1 MATTRLISMHQNKG
15 KSIAQCLSDRTDYA
29 QNPDKTNDGELIS
42 SYECDP
48 RTVQGEFLLSKRQYH
63 QKTGREQQSDV
74 IAYQI
79 RQSFKPGEITPELAN
94 QIGYELAEKWTKE
107 KYAFIVATHIDK
119 AHIHNHI
126 IYNSTSLDCTKKFRD
141 FLGSGRAVGK
151 ISDRICLEHGLSI
164 IENPKR
170 GKTNYGKWLG
180 NKKATSFSEKIR
192 ETIDV
197 ILAKKPVDF
206 NAFLLEMQAAGYEI
220 KQGKHISFL
229 GKDQKK
235 PIRFRS
241 LGEGYSEDE
250 IRATIKGIK
259 PLAPKRKPTQ
269 KPVQRVN
276 LLVDIQAKLQA
287 GKGASYERWAKVFNL
302 KQMSQTIN
310 FLSENNLL
318 AYEDLEQKAQTTTA
332 AFNELST
339 KIKSA
344 EKRMDEIAVLKT
356 HIINY
361 AKTRD
366 TYTAYRKAGYSKK
379 FYEENTADLILHK
392 AAKAAFDELQMKK
405 LPTVKTLQTE
415 YAELLSAKKKAY
427 AEYVLVK
434 KSMQEVQTAKANID
448 CLLGHD
454 EPSKEK
460 ENTQDQR

>member
-15 KSIAQCLSDRTDYA
+15 ISIAQCLSDRTDYA

-48 RTVQGEFLLSKRQYH
+48 RTVQGEFMLSKRQYH
-63 QKTGREQQSDV
+63 QITGREQTNDV

-94 QIGYELAEKWTKE
+94 KIGYELGSKWTKG
-107 KYAFIVATHIDK
+107 KYAFIVATHVDK

-151 ISDRICLEHGLSI
+151 ISDRICLEYGLSI

-180 NKKATSFSEKIR
+180 NKKAPSFSGKIR
-192 ETIDV
+192 ETIDAV
-197 ILAKKPVDF
+197 LAKKPTDF
-206 NAFLLEMQAAGYEI
+206 NAFLLEMQASGYEI

-229 GKDQKK
+229 GKNQKK

-241 LGEGYSEDE
+241 LGKGYSEDE
-250 IRATIKGIK
+250 IRAAIKEIK
-259 PLAPKRKPTQ
+259 PFTSKRKPTQ

-276 LLVDIQAKLQA
+276 LLVDIQEKLQV

-302 KQMSQTIN
+302 KQMAQTIN

-318 AYEDLEQKAQTTTA
+318 AYEDLEQKAQTTTST
-332 AFNELST
+332 FNELFA
-339 KIKSA
+339 KIKTA
-344 EKRMDEIAVLKT
+344 EKRIGEIDVLKT

-366 TYTAYRKAGYSKK
+366 VYTSYRKAGYSKK
-379 FYEENTADLILHK
+379 FYEDHTADLILHK
-392 AAKAAFDELQMKK
+392 AAKAAFDELGAKK
-405 LPTVKTLQTE
+405 LPTVKALQTE
-415 YAELLSAKKKAY
+415 YAELLSEKKKDYVRYSTAKK
-427 AEYVLVK
+427 E
-434 KSMQEVQTAKANID
+434 MQDILNAKANVD
-448 CLLGHD
+448 RLLNY
-454 EPSKEK
+454 SIKEQIEIK
-460 ENTQDQR
+460 RESER